1 MKQDGASPYA
11 STPRTR
17 VRRRPQRASYDRALI
32 HAILDEAMIG
42 SLAVIIDGEP
52 FVQPMIHARDS
63 EEIILH
69 GSGANRMLAA
79 LEAGARACLSVSII
93 DGLLLGRS
101 VPDHSFQYRAVSIHG
116 IAHPVTDAGEKR
128 RRMAHVFNHII
139 KKRWETLAPV
149 SDDYLAQMKVL
160 ILPLEECV
168 AKINTSRPE
177 EIPGEPPHA
186 VWSGVIPF
194 ESRRGDAPTRAGL
207 AAGARRRKHTSESVS
222 PLARRRAVTDINER

>member
-1 MKQDGASPYA
+1 LKQDGASPYA

-17 VRRRPQRASYDRALI
+17 VRRRAQRASYDRTII

-42 SLAVIIDGEP
+42 SLATVIDGEP
-52 FVQPMIHARDS
+52 FVQPMIHARDG

-116 IAHPVTDAGEKR
+116 VAHLVNDAGEKR

-139 KKRWETLAPV
+139 KKRWQTLPPV
-149 SDDYLAQMKVL
+149 SDDYLAHMKVL

-177 EIPGEPPHA
+177 DTPGEPPHA

-194 ESRRGDAPTRAGL
+194 EI
-207 AAGARRRKHTSESVS
+207 AAGTPQPAPGLQPAPPAPETYKRRR
-222 PLARRRAVTDINER
+222 